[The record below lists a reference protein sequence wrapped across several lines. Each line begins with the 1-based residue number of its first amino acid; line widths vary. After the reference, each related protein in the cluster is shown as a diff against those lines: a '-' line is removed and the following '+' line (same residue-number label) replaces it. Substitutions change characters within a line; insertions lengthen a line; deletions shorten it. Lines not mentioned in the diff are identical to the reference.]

1 MTKLNFVY
9 QGRARQRLDSWLSH
23 QVPDKSRSQLQ
34 TLIKQGLVYVNDI
47 LVSQPSQL
55 LVSGDVVTV
64 DFPPPFKLEPDKTIK
79 LDVLAAEQT
88 FLVINKPAGL
98 VVHPGSGNLD
108 RTLVNGLIA
117 HYPEISGVGEDP
129 LRPGIVHRLDK
140 ETSGVLV
147 IARDQAEYNNLQ
159 RQFREREVEKNYL
172 AVLEGELTKDRG
184 VIKGIMRRSAAVPVK
199 RELVANGTGK
209 DSRTNYVVLAR
220 QNEKTLVKASP
231 KTGRTHQLRVHF
243 ASLGHPIVGD
253 TLYGPRRQSGSLQ
266 LHAKNLRFRDRL
278 GIWHEYEAP
287 CPPSFVWPKVDKIS
301 C

>member
-1 MTKLNFVY
+1 MTKLNFTY
-9 QGRARQRLDSWLSH
+9 QGRGQERLDSWLSH
-23 QVPDKSRSQLQ
+23 QVPDKSRSELQ
-34 TLIKQGLVYVNDI
+34 SLIKQGLVCVNEQ
-47 LVSQPSQL
+47 LVLQPSQSL
-55 LVSGDVVTV
+55 RSGDVVAV
-64 DFPPPFKLEPDKTIK
+64 DFPPPFKLEPDASIK
-79 LDVLAAEQT
+79 LEVLAAEPT

-129 LRPGIVHRLDK
+129 MRPGIVHRLDK

-147 IARDQAEYNNLQ
+147 IARNQTEYNNLQ

-172 AVLEGELTKDRG
+172 AVLAGKLEPSSG
-184 VIKGIMRRSAAVPVK
+184 VIKGFMRRSSVVPVK
-199 RELVANGTGK
+199 RELVVTGAGK
-209 DSRTNYVVLAR
+209 DSQTNYVVLAR
-220 QNEKTLVKASP
+220 QNDKTLVKATP

-243 ASLGHPIVGD
+243 ASLGHPILGD
-253 TLYGPRRQSGSLQ
+253 TLYGPRRQSGPLQ
-266 LHAKNLRFRDRL
+266 LHAKNIRFRDGR

-287 CPPSFVWPKVDKIS
+287 CPPSFIWPEVDKIS